1 MYRPVRN
8 PPYTPISV
16 LKLITG
22 KRRFTRG
29 QRAYRPYQEPLL
41 SQQVVYAEMRSRNV
55 LDHQQKAIDLLKKF
69 VPGGATEKWLQVA
82 VLEAHSSNGG
92 QNDAVEQNPDHERPG
107 HRLCRC
113 EGKAG
118 DQVAGRVC
126 HIGTFGLG
134 VRPVCNRLVAARRQA
149 AESWYPNCGLRLG
162 ELSAPGAGS

>member
-1 MYRPVRN
+1 MNGHGTPVGPDVSRPPPIYRPVRN
-8 PPYTPISV
+8 PPYTPIIV

-55 LDHQQKAIDLLKKF
+55 LDHRQKAIDLLKKF

-92 QNDAVEQNPDHERPG
+92 QNDTVEQDPDNERPG

-113 EGKAG
+113 ERGI
-118 DQVAGRVC
+118 Q
-126 HIGTFGLG
+126 
-134 VRPVCNRLVAARRQA
+134 AARRLPHA
-149 AESWYPNCGLRLG
+149 RKDCRGR
-162 ELSAPGAGS
+162 